1 DRKRLQQIVANF
13 ISNAAKFSPK
23 DGEIHLAARRS
34 PEGRVVLSVADQGP
48 GVPEEFKAR
57 IFGRF
62 EQAKHDKG
70 GTGLG
75 LAICKV
81 LVERMGGRI
90 WCESVPAKGATFFV
104 ELPAA

>member
-1 DRKRLQQIVANF
+1 MDYAADILKAIES
-13 ISNAAKFSPK
+13 SNTSF
-23 DGEIHLAARRS
+23 
-34 PEGRVVLSVADQGP
+34 
-48 GVPEEFKAR
+48 EEFKAR

-75 LAICKV
+75 LAICKA

-90 WCESVPAKGATFFV
+90 WCESAPTKGATFFV